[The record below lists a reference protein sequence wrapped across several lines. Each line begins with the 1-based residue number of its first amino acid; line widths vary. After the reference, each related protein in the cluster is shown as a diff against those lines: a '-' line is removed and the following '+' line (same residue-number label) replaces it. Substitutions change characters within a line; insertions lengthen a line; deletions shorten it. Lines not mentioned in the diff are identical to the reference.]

1 MEIVKSFNVNM
12 FVSDN
17 AIILLILLLAVFTF
31 FNSDNFLSQSNLKN
45 LIINVSPRFL
55 IACGVSGCL
64 ITKGTDL
71 SAGRQVGLAACVSAM
86 LLQEV
91 GYAARM
97 FPNLPDIPWPVAMA
111 AVMAVMA
118 VFGAINGCVIA
129 FLKVPPFIATLGM
142 QLVVYGICS
151 VTTGNQPMGGYKKSY
166 LGVASGTLK
175 TWVEGLTKSDLSENW
190 AWVGTVLDF
199 IPYLAIFAL
208 IVGLF
213 IWFLYNKTRHGKY
226 MYAIGGN
233 ESAAQVAGVNVP
245 ATIIRIYVLAS
256 VLYGLA
262 GFLVGAKAGGAST
275 ATAYGYELEAI
286 AACTIGGVSANG
298 GVGRVSGVLVGVLV
312 FEVLKIC
319 LQFLRLDPA
328 YTFIA
333 QGLVIIIAV
342 ALDLRKYLAKK

>member
-1 MEIVKSFNVNM
+1 MERIKSFNPKK

-17 AIILLILLLAVFTF
+17 AIILLILLLAVFTA
-31 FNSDNFLSQSNLKN
+31 FNSENFISQSNLKN
-45 LIINVSPRFL
+45 LIINVSPRFI

-64 ITKGTDL
+64 IIKGTDL

-86 LLQEV
+86 LLQEMD
-91 GYAARM
+91 YASKM
-97 FPNLPDIPWPVAMA
+97 FPNLPDIPWPVAMLI
-111 AVMAVMA
+111 VMAVMA
-118 VFGAINGCVIA
+118 VFGAINGAIIA

-151 VTTGNQPMGGYKKSY
+151 VTTGNQPMGGYKESY
-166 LGVASGTLK
+166 RQVASGSLK
-175 TWVEGLTKSDLSENW
+175 AATGIEF
-190 AWVGTVLDF
+190 LDY
-199 IPYLAIFAL
+199 IPYLAIFAF

-233 ESAAQVAGVNVP
+233 ENAAQVAGVNVP

-256 VLYGLA
+256 ILYGLA

-298 GVGRVSGVLVGVLV
+298 GVGKVSGVLVGVLV

-328 YTFIA
+328 YTYIA
-333 QGLVIIIAV
+333 QGAVIIVAV

>member
-1 MEIVKSFNVNM
+1 MEKVKSFNVKK
-12 FVSDN
+12 FISDN
-17 AIILLILLLAVFTF
+17 AIILLILLLAVFTA
-31 FNSDNFLSQSNLKN
+31 FNSDNFIGQNNLKN
-45 LIINVSPRFL
+45 LIINVSPRFI

-64 ITKGTDL
+64 IIKGTDL

-97 FPNLPDIPWPVAMA
+97 FPNLPDIPWPLAMI

-142 QLVVYGICS
+142 QLIVYGICS
-151 VTTGNQPMGGYKKSY
+151 VTTGNQPMGGYKESY
-166 LGVASGTLK
+166 RRVASGTLK
-175 TWVEGLTKSDLSENW
+175 TATGIE
-190 AWVGTVLDF
+190 VLDY
-199 IPYLAIFAL
+199 IPYLSIFAL
-208 IVGLF
+208 IIGLF

-298 GVGRVSGVLVGVLV
+298 GVGKVSGVLVGVLV

-328 YTFIA
+328 YTYIA
-333 QGLVIIIAV
+333 QGLVIIVAV